1 MNAEIIE
8 GRFDKRASHLI
19 FSEPAAL
26 DVLMDATAIAQRGS
40 KYAQASHWISLGY
53 DDPELVYGITVA
65 HECLTQLL
73 EIARNCAALIEGSV
87 RVDPY
92 QVGAV
97 A

>member
-1 MNAEIIE
+1 MTLIE

-26 DVLMDATAIAQRGS
+26 DVLMDATAIAHRGI
-40 KYAQASHWISLGY
+40 KYAEASHWIALGKG
-53 DDPELVYGITVA
+53 DPELVRGITVA

-73 EIARNCAALIEGSV
+73 EIARACAALVEGSV

-92 QVGAV
+92 KAV
-97 A
+97 TA